1 MNTAFFVC
9 MTALRQ
15 DTFNF
20 AVPVNRNANELISIP
35 EENHCFDSA
44 DRPNHPPIYG
54 IIQIVTA
61 AAVIP
66 KIISAV

>member
-1 MNTAFFVC
+1 

-35 EENHCFDSA
+35 EEKYCFDSA

-66 KIISAV
+66 KMISAV